1 VALDNPVPKATRRRG
16 AELENAIL
24 EAVWDQVSEQGYGGL
39 TYEAVA
45 ARARTSRAVLYRRW
59 PTREA
64 LVRAAVRHL
73 GARTPRVSPDTGSL
87 REDVLATLRHS
98 NETRLG
104 MWVVLSVQLAGFYA
118 ETGITPAQLR
128 LDMIGDAPS
137 PFRAAIK
144 RAVERG
150 EARPD
155 LPERVLRVPFD
166 LFRSE
171 AILRLGKV
179 PEEEL
184 VSIVDDVFLPLVRPT
199 PGAED

>member
-1 VALDNPVPKATRRRG
+1 
-16 AELENAIL
+16 
-24 EAVWDQVSEQGYGGL
+24 
-39 TYEAVA
+39 
-45 ARARTSRAVLYRRW
+45 
-59 PTREA
+59 
-64 LVRAAVRHL
+64 VRAAVRHL

-128 LDMIGDAPS
+128 LDMIGDAPT
-137 PFRAAIK
+137 PFRAAMK
-144 RAVERG
+144 RAVEG
-150 EARPD
+150 GAARPD

-179 PEEEL
+179 PEEDL
-184 VSIVDDVFLPLVRPT
+184 VSIVDDVFLPLVRPM
-199 PGAED
+199 PGPDD

>member
-1 VALDNPVPKATRRRG
+1 MTPEDAAPRPTRRRG

-24 EAVWDQVSEQGYGGL
+24 DAVWQEISESGYGGL
-39 TYEAVA
+39 TYEGVA

-59 PTREA
+59 PTREH

-73 GARTPRVSPDTGSL
+73 GARTPRVDHDTGSL
-87 REDVLATLRHS
+87 REDVLAVLRTS
-98 NETRLG
+98 NESRLG

-118 ETGITPAQLR
+118 ETGVTPAQLR
-128 LDMIGDAPS
+128 RELIGDAPS
-137 PFRAAIK
+137 PFGAAIA
-144 RAVERG
+144 RAVARG
-150 EARPD
+150 EARAG

-179 PEEEL
+179 PDEEL
-184 VSIVDDVFLPLVRPT
+184 VAIVDEVFLPLVRPR
-199 PGAED
+199 A

>member
-1 VALDNPVPKATRRRG
+1 MDLEVDTPKATRRRG

-24 EAVWDQVSEQGYGGL
+24 EAVWAEISEQGYGGL
-39 TYEAVA
+39 TYERVA
-45 ARARTSRAVLYRRW
+45 TRARTSRAVLYRRW

-73 GARTPRVSPDTGSL
+73 GSRAPRVAPDTGSL
-87 REDVLATLRHS
+87 REDVLAVLRHS

-118 ETGITPAQLR
+118 ETGITPADLR
-128 LDMIGDAPS
+128 LDLIGDAPS
-137 PFRAAIK
+137 PFRAAVE

-150 EARPD
+150 EARPG

-171 AILRLGKV
+171 AIMRLGRV
-179 PEEEL
+179 PDEDL
-184 VSIVDDVFLPLVRPT
+184 VAIVDDVFLPLVRPVT
-199 PGAED
+199 TTID

>member
-1 VALDNPVPKATRRRG
+1 MALEDPAPKATRRRG

-24 EAVWDQVSEQGYGGL
+24 EAVWDQLSEQGYAGL

-59 PTREA
+59 PTRET

-73 GARTPRVSPDTGSL
+73 GARTPRISPDTGSL
-87 REDVLATLRHS
+87 REDVLAILRHS

-137 PFRAAIK
+137 PFRAAIA
-144 RAVERG
+144 RAVARG
-150 EARPD
+150 EARPG

-184 VSIVDDVFLPLVRPT
+184 VSIVDEVFLPLVRPAPAT
-199 PGAED
+199 GG

>member
-1 VALDNPVPKATRRRG
+1 VALDNPAPKATRRRG

-24 EAVWDQVSEQGYGGL
+24 EAVWDQLSEQGYGGL

-137 PFRAAIK
+137 PFRAAVK

-150 EARPD
+150 EARPG

-184 VSIVDDVFLPLVRPT
+184 VSIVDDVFLPLVRPA
-199 PGAED
+199 PGGED